1 MKTFIVT
8 RLSLIISSIFRVQI
22 CIHSE
27 LYILHVAISLEGAC
41 DLVTYIAWISLINS
55 KLGFMICISIALLEA
70 VKFQKNIYYFVE
82 QQCFPK
88 F

>member
-1 MKTFIVT
+1 M
-8 RLSLIISSIFRVQI
+8 
-22 CIHSE
+22 CIRSE

-70 VKFQKNIYYFVE
+70 MKFQKKNLLLCGATMLPKVLIIQPCIQFV
-82 QQCFPK
+82 K
-88 F
+88 LDKILIS